1 MEIIFQI
8 FMFIGKMYDS
18 LDLIQIT
25 FALILIGL
33 TIVSITFLY
42 QFFKEPTIEQLKEL
56 NKRKRG
62 AL

>member
-1 MEIIFQI
+1 METIFQI
-8 FMFIGKMYDS
+8 FMFIGRLYDS

-42 QFFKEPTIEQLKEL
+42 QFFKEPSIEQLKEL